1 MKVTRERRHRSV
13 PLDATRTVVLSKR
26 LAGLRKGTQLAVLA
40 SYRADVSH
48 LRYSARVTTHLIL
61 AGGPRAT
68 KPSPRVARMSSSLQ
82 GQIAEANGYNC
93 TKVQTPCPYTKVGVL
108 RMRRDAR
115 NRAGHRIPLYV
126 NLFVVSNPKRAR
138 RHSGDR
144 LAILPHPKLKVTRY
158 RPSLRG

>member
-1 MKVTRERRHRSV
+1 
-13 PLDATRTVVLSKR
+13 
-26 LAGLRKGTQLAVLA
+26 
-40 SYRADVSH
+40 
-48 LRYSARVTTHLIL
+48 
-61 AGGPRAT
+61 
-68 KPSPRVARMSSSLQ
+68 MSSSLQ
-82 GQIAEANGYNC
+82 GQIAEANGSNC

-158 RPSLRG
+158 QAFAARLIDLRIARGAAAEQPKMILEARPPGETHEHGLVVRVTAAVPASPHIW